1 MTAAL
6 VGLIISQLYWI
17 NNAIKLSRERFD
29 KDVQESLRNVSKRL
43 ELNEILFVASNSFF
57 NDKNDKNVGKIWVDE
72 SNANPGSIVVQ
83 ESVAKSDSKGEPE
96 YLKFK
101 SNQNEIRVVNK
112 TRVYKDYS
120 IDSTGTRY
128 TVTIHLNDATND
140 SLIVDFERLE
150 KKSKQFNVVVKKLL
164 AFENKFEHRVHPQI
178 LDSLL
183 NAEFSEK
190 GIHIKFEYGVFDESK
205 NDFVI
210 SKFKNED
217 VIKNSELKATLF
229 PNDLLGN
236 VNYLMVSFPQQDQF
250 LLRKVW
256 ATLTSSLVLIGI
268 IVFIFVYAIR
278 IILRQKKLSDI
289 KNDFINNMT
298 HEFKTP
304 IATVSLAC
312 EALQEEEISKNKHT
326 YKRYLKVI
334 SEETK
339 RLEDH
344 VEKVLSAAVFD
355 TNGFELSKK
364 QIDLTKLISEVVQ
377 SFEFRVKELEG
388 TIDVIIESVNSN
400 VFGDELHLKNVIQNL
415 IDNAIKYS
423 SDHPEITLR
432 TLNTKNIIR
441 IIVKDNGIGIRKED
455 QRRIFEKFY
464 RVPTGNI
471 HDVKGFGL
479 GLSYVK
485 SIISSHGGTIEIQSE
500 VGKGSTFTLSIPVKN
515 STKS

>member
-1 MTAAL
+1 MT
-6 VGLIISQLYWI
+6 VDS
-17 NNAIKLSRERFD
+17 S
-29 KDVQESLRNVSKRL
+29 
-43 ELNEILFVASNSFF
+43 
-57 NDKNDKNVGKIWVDE
+57 GK
-72 SNANPGSIVVQ
+72 AH
-83 ESVAKSDSKGEPE
+83 
-96 YLKFK
+96 LL
-101 SNQNEIRVVNK
+101 
-112 TRVYKDYS
+112 
-120 IDSTGTRY
+120 
-128 TVTIHLNDATND
+128 TIFLDDDFND
-140 SLIVDFERLE
+140 SLIVEIEKLE
-150 KKSKQFNVVVKKLL
+150 KKSEQLSIVVKEIL
-164 AFENKFEHRVHPQI
+164 ALENDVEHRIHPQI
-178 LDSLL
+178 IDSLL
-183 NAEFSEK
+183 HSEFQEK
-190 GIHIKFEYGVFDESK
+190 GINIKYEFGVYDESHDK
-205 NDFVI
+205 FVI
-210 SKFKNED
+210 SKFENED
-217 VIKNSELKATLF
+217 LLKRSELKANLF

-236 VNYLMVSFPQQDQF
+236 VNYLMVNFPQQDQF

-268 IVFIFVYAIR
+268 IVFVFVYAIR

-339 RLEDH
+339 RLEEH
-344 VEKVLSAAVFD
+344 VEKVLTAAVFD
-355 TNGFELSKK
+355 SNGYKLNKK
-364 QIDLTKLISEVVQ
+364 QIDLTKLIAEVVQ

-388 TIDVIIESVNSN
+388 LIDAIFESENVH

-423 SDHPEITLR
+423 PDHPKITIR
-432 TLNTKNIIR
+432 TITTKNIVR

-500 VGKGSTFTLSIPVKN
+500 YGKGSTFILSIPLTD
-515 STKS
+515 SIKS